1 MWHDFLVAL
10 SLVFVIEGIWPFLS
24 PGGLRRV
31 LLMVAARDDA
41 SLRTTG
47 LVSMLLG
54 VAILY
59 LVN

>member
-10 SLVFVIEGIWPFLS
+10 AMLMILEGIYPFLS
-24 PGGLRRV
+24 PGGMRNMMRL
-31 LLMVAARDDA
+31 VAEMDDR
-41 SLRTTG
+41 SLRMAG

-54 VAILY
+54 IVTLY

>member
-10 SLVFVIEGIWPFLS
+10 ALLMIIEGIYPFLS
-24 PGGLRRV
+24 PAGMRNMMR
-31 LLMVAARDDA
+31 MVAEMDDR
-41 SLRTTG
+41 SLRMVG

-54 VAILY
+54 IATLY